1 MMIQRKQEKIQRI
14 KLTIL
19 TQNYHSSY
27 FPLSKQML
35 SLYINFSDIQGIKRQ
50 FLNLKE
56 TQLQV
61 IYIKEI
67 EMIYLQDGEILRCNE
82 IQDFYD
88 KPQIMKDLQQI
99 KQLNWHDQ
107 YNLNSQKEGKR
118 YPTWKGEKLDVGGD
132 YLQNGL
138 KNGEWKKLSQNLW
151 DKAQVFEKG
160 KYENNKK
167 CGVWYIIHNNQLLAL
182 IHKMAQKMGDG
193 LIYMKIIMKGINS
206 FLMESIWKDK
216 RLTSGIYYKRGDKLM
231 EDIIIK
237 QEKKEGNWI
246 ELHNNFN
253 EYKYIQN
260 VEIIKQLSQEN
271 KKMETELNNGI
282 LNLKEKKL
290 VVDDTLSKEIRM
302 EYGKNYITIILIIQL
317 VIMNRDNV
325 TFLIGQYNN
334 AKKCNQWKI
343 LFKSEKESQQE
354 IIKGNHNENQIKI
367 DEQIDLHQSK

>member
-1 MMIQRKQEKIQRI
+1 
-14 KLTIL
+14 
-19 TQNYHSSY
+19 
-27 FPLSKQML
+27 
-35 SLYINFSDIQGIKRQ
+35 
-50 FLNLKE
+50 
-56 TQLQV
+56 
-61 IYIKEI
+61 
-67 EMIYLQDGEILRCNE
+67 
-82 IQDFYD
+82 
-88 KPQIMKDLQQI
+88 
-99 KQLNWHDQ
+99 
-107 YNLNSQKEGKR
+107 
-118 YPTWKGEKLDVGGD
+118 
-132 YLQNGL
+132 
-138 KNGEWKKLSQNLW
+138 
-151 DKAQVFEKG
+151 
-160 KYENNKK
+160 
-167 CGVWYIIHNNQLLAL
+167 
-182 IHKMAQKMGDG
+182 
-193 LIYMKIIMKGINS
+193 MKIIMKEINS

-216 RLTSGIYYKRGDKLM
+216 RLTSGIQYKRGDKLM

-367 DEQIDLHQSK
+367 DEQIDLHQIMDKLFIRVYIEIGRKIKNGILRIEMRHQSLQQLVEDYMIQKEGKMNNGQNQILISLFI